1 MIGQHLKEIYQ
12 YRDLLKNL
20 VTRDLTVRYKRSILG
35 FFWTMVNPSANA
47 LVLTIIFS
55 TIFQFQTKDFI
66 LYFLSGF
73 LLWTFFASSTIISS
87 RCLMGGSAIFKKIY
101 VPKSIFVIS
110 VICSEM
116 VNFFLASITLLLLTL
131 IMRHSLPLSLLF
143 WPVSFL
149 LIILF
154 TLGVALLLSATS
166 IFFYDIIE
174 GYQILLMPWMYL
186 TPIMYPIEIIP
197 PQYQIFI
204 KLNPM
209 YYYVEC
215 FRIPLYVG
223 QLPGWDVLTVAIA
236 ISFISLLL
244 GYKAFNR
251 LGDDF
256 IFYV

>member
-1 MIGQHLKEIYQ
+1 MVKHLKEIYQ

-20 VTRDLTVRYKRSILG
+20 VARDLTVRYKRSILG

-47 LVLTIIFS
+47 HRADYNLFYDISIPNQRFYLIFS
-55 TIFQFQTKDFI
+55 VRFFTLDFFR
-66 LYFLSGF
+66 LKYDHLLS
-73 LLWTFFASSTIISS
+73 AV
-87 RCLMGGSAIFKKIY
+87 LMGGSAIFKKIY

-186 TPIMYPIEIIP
+186 TPIMYPLRYIP